1 MNRRKLLALTGLML
15 LPQTSRAQK
24 TPALKVDLVLADAP
38 IRTALELV
46 MRGFGKNSYVID
58 NNVAGLLTARSAQLP
73 FDELLKSLSKKAIR
87 PFQWTQANGV
97 VIIKPQPDS
106 PVPSLDDLITR
117 LQQAKLPVV
126 EGIPCRMA
134 GALFQGSTALAI
146 LEVGTPPD
154 SDVQIVT
161 EGRQIEVLGARYQ
174 VSKITPTELALVGA
188 EKTLRVP
195 LAPLL
200 TPKC

>member
-1 MNRRKLLALTGLML
+1 MNRRKLITLTGLML
-15 LPQTSRAQK
+15 LSQASRAQK

-46 MRGFGKNSYVID
+46 MKGFGKNNYVID
-58 NNVAGLLTARSAQLP
+58 NNVSGLLTARSALLP

-97 VIIKPQPDS
+97 VVIKPQPDS
-106 PVPSLDDLITR
+106 PAPSLDDLITR
-117 LQQAKLPVV
+117 LQQATLPVV

-134 GALFQGSTALAI
+134 GAIFQGSTTLAI

-154 SDVQIVT
+154 SEVQIVA
-161 EGRQIEVLGARYQ
+161 EGRQVEVQGTTYQ
-174 VSKITPTELALVGA
+174 VRKITPTELTLLG
-188 EKTLRVP
+188 EKKTLRVP

-200 TPKC
+200 MPKR